1 MITLPY
7 KPRLWTQQL
16 HKSNKRWNIIVA
28 HRRCGKSTAAL
39 NHLQR
44 SAMRVPNSRYAYIAP
59 FYRQAKNIAWDL
71 IKQYARPIQ
80 NIEFNEAELTVKYPN
95 GSRLTLYGA
104 DSPDSLRGIGLW
116 GVVFDE
122 YSQQPS
128 NIFTEIIRP
137 ALADHSG
144 YAIWI
149 GTPKGKNEFYRLY
162 EQGRKEEAWLAL
174 LLTVDDTKLIPEAEL
189 DDARLIMSEDEFQQE
204 WYCSF
209 EAAIKGA
216 YYSSELAEAR
226 KQNRIKLVPYDE
238 TIRVHTIW
246 DLGVGSNLVCI
257 MAQRVS
263 NEIKIIDCWQG
274 SGDMGILDGIRI
286 IKQKPY
292 FFGRN
297 FFPHDVEAREETTGK
312 SRKEMIKQAGFDV
325 TVVEEIG
332 VDNGIEAAKAM
343 FRRLWINEELCQP
356 FLDAISQYQREWDDK
371 KGMFKRDPLHN
382 WASHFADCC
391 RYMAV
396 SEPLMTNSGGGLTD
410 EQKKDLWFKRKMRE
424 NKLKNKSR

>member
-1 MITLPY
+1 M
-7 KPRLWTQQL
+7 Q
-16 HKSNKRWNIIVA
+16 
-28 HRRCGKSTAAL
+28 
-39 NHLQR
+39 
-44 SAMRVPNSRYAYIAP
+44 VPNSKYAYIAP
-59 FYRQAKNIAWDL
+59 FYRMAKNIAWDL
-71 IKQYARPIQ
+71 VKYYARQIEE
-80 NIEFNEAELTVKYPN
+80 IEFNEAELTVKYPN

-104 DSPDSLRGIGLW
+104 DNPDSLRGIGLW

-137 ALADHSG
+137 ALADHVG

-162 EQGRKEEAWLAL
+162 AGIGKEGKKIENFERDWLSL
-174 LLTVDDTKLIPEAEL
+174 LLTVDDTKIISTQEL
-189 DDARLIMSEDEFQQE
+189 EDSRNIMSEDEFQQE

-216 YYSSELAEAR
+216 YYASELAEAR

-263 NEIKIIDCWQG
+263 NEIKIIDTWQG
-274 SGDMGILDGIRI
+274 SGDMGILDALRE

-325 TVVEEIG
+325 TVVEDIG

-343 FRRLWINEELCQP
+343 FRRLWINESCET
-356 FLDAISQYQREWDDK
+356 FIDHIGQYQREWDDK
-371 KGMFKRDPLHN
+371 KGMFKREPLHN
-382 WASHFADCC
+382 FSSHFADCL
-391 RYMAV
+391 RYLAV

-410 EQKKDLWFKRKMRE
+410 EQKKELWFKRIMRE
-424 NKLKNKSR
+424 KKKKQISYRV